1 MLIPALRRSS
11 LHSLQLHTDY
21 SLTFSEFWDTLRHST
36 FDLRTVT
43 NFGSTS
49 VFHFQVS
56 NLLNHLL
63 LTDFASSPG
72 CTLHHLTF
80 DSSTI
85 TTFSSSTYLH
95 DRMSFNPRQALP
107 SAQSLQQ
114 RPYSLLVQP
123 STVFVVSPN
132 LSQVLQHTSLPWYS
146 SILLLLGISCTAFAE
161 RSAHPHRAF
170 ICAHNDLQLCCTIP
184 LHQFYFSTSLLLG
197 MSSTASAERSAHPQ
211 RAFFCTYNDH

>member
-1 MLIPALRRSS
+1 MPVPMIRHSS

-72 CTLHHLTF
+72 CTLHCVLRWWLLFLLSVTKSITLPHLTF
-80 DSSTI
+80 DSST
-85 TTFSSSTYLH
+85 TTLPQKYQAYTLISTHYIGHTGLDWVSSPLGKHYSQSTLGV
-95 DRMSFNPRQALP
+95 QLWLP
-107 SAQSLQQ
+107 S
-114 RPYSLLVQP
+114 
-123 STVFVVSPN
+123 VSPPLQSHSAGQYPGCFSHPCHIS
-132 LSQVLQHTSLPWYS
+132 LSPPS
-146 SILLLLGISCTAFAE
+146 
-161 RSAHPHRAF
+161 
-170 ICAHNDLQLCCTIP
+170 
-184 LHQFYFSTSLLLG
+184 
-197 MSSTASAERSAHPQ
+197 
-211 RAFFCTYNDH
+211 